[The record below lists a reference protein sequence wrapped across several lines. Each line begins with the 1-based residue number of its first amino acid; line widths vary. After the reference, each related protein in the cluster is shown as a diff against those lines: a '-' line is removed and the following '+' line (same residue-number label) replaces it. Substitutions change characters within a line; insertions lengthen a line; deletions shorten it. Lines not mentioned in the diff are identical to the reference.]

1 MVTDAVLNHAGREW
15 GWVAL
20 RGVVAVL
27 FGLMAVLMP
36 GITLSALVLVWGA
49 FALADGIF
57 ALADGIF
64 ALVAGWRIRDQDKP
78 LWPLI
83 LVGLTG
89 IAAGIATFAWP
100 GLTALVLLYIIAFWA
115 VIGGVFQ
122 IAAAIRFRKDIENEW
137 LHGLSGALS
146 IVFGALLLFQPGAGA
161 LALVW
166 VIGVYAV
173 LFGVLLLALAFRL
186 KNHVATP
193 A

>member
-57 ALADGIF
+57 ALI
-64 ALVAGWRIRDQDKP
+64 AGWRIRDQDKP

-173 LFGVLLLALAFRL
+173 LFGVLLLALALRL
-186 KNHVATP
+186 KNHAATP